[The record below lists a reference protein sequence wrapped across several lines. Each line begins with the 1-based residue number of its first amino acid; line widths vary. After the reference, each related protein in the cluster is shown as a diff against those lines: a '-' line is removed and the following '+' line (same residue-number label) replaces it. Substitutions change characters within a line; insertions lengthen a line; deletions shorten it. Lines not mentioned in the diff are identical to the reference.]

1 MPVTLKLAFL
11 LTALTPA
18 ALTPAAFGLSIVIG
32 TPAWAQQAQPAQ
44 PDMGGMLRD
53 ANKYTVKVRSTVAW
67 PFAPE
72 QFGTSQG
79 TGFLI
84 DKERGWI
91 ITNAHVAK
99 RSPSTVEIAIGDAE
113 ADWIPVTKVYVDNHL
128 DIAVLKVAIDRL
140 PEGTVAAKLGCD
152 QEVKQ
157 GSAVVAYGH
166 PISLNFTATRG
177 IVSSVR
183 TLGYQEFVQMD
194 ASINPGNSG
203 GPLLALDAGQV
214 IGVNTANFPGAP
226 GLGLATSIRH
236 VCPIVEQLVKN
247 LDPTVPTLPVY
258 WMKQGRAETLTV
270 AASFPNSPFP
280 SSPVPNTNEGV
291 GLKNGDV
298 VVSLKGGAK
307 IAALPDLYT
316 ALRGQKQ
323 SITLI
328 VQRDGKETEVR
339 TPLIDTPA
347 VLRRQAVTVGGLLIA
362 ERQFL
367 DTEASTLPPLRVE
380 FVKQGETAS
389 RAGFVPGDQIATIGG
404 QSFTKVADLHTW
416 LQARPANEKI
426 RILVRRSVF
435 SNERRI
441 TAEYH
446 RFEVEAKDVA
456 LVKAGE

>member
-1 MPVTLKLAFL
+1 M
-11 LTALTPA
+11 LTAIGFATVLGLPA
-18 ALTPAAFGLSIVIG
+18 L
-32 TPAWAQQAQPAQ
+32 AQQAG
-44 PDMGGMLRD
+44 PDMGSMLRD
-53 ANKYTVKVRSTVAW
+53 AHKYTVKVRSTVAW
-67 PFAPE
+67 PFVPE

-99 RSPSTVEIAIGDAE
+99 RSPATVEITIGDSE
-113 ADWIPVTKVYVDNHL
+113 SDWIPVTKVYVDNHL
-128 DIAVLKVAIDRL
+128 DIAVLKVATDRL

-177 IVSSVR
+177 IVSSIR

-270 AASFPNSPFP
+270 AMPFPNVPFA
-280 SSPVPNTNEGV
+280 NAAGMTDQ
-291 GLKNGDV
+291 GLKSGDV
-298 VVSLKGGAK
+298 VMSLKGGPK
-307 IAALPDLYT
+307 LAALPDLYT

-323 SITLI
+323 SVNLV
-328 VQRDGKETEVR
+328 VQRDGKEVDVR
-339 TPLIDTPA
+339 VPMADTPA
-347 VLRRQAVTVGGLLIA
+347 VLAREAVTLGGLLIT

-367 DTEASTLPPLRVE
+367 DTEPTVLPPLRVE
-380 FVKQGETAS
+380 FVKQGEAS
-389 RAGFVPGDQIATIGG
+389 ARAGFVPGDQIESIGG
-404 QSFTKVADLHTW
+404 QRFARVGELHDW
-416 LQARPANEKI
+416 LKGRPANEKI
-426 RILVRRSVF
+426 RVVVRRSVF

-446 RFEVEAKDVA
+446 RFDVDA
-456 LVKAGE
+456 RDVTLLKAGD

>member
-1 MPVTLKLAFL
+1 VLLKARIIEANSTRITMSTSRIASHVSALAVAL
-11 LTALTPA
+11 VLSSSAIAQTTA
-18 ALTPAAFGLSIVIG
+18 
-32 TPAWAQQAQPAQ
+32 
-44 PDMGGMLRD
+44 PDLGAMLRD
-53 ANKYTVKVRSTVAW
+53 AHKYTVKVRSTVAW
-67 PFAPE
+67 PLAPE

-99 RSPSTVEIAIGDAE
+99 RSPATVEIAVGDAE

-128 DIAVLKVAIDRL
+128 DIAVLKVAPDRM
-140 PEGTVAAKLGCD
+140 PADTVAAKLGCD

-157 GSAVVAYGH
+157 GSSVVAYGH

-177 IVSSVR
+177 IVSSIR

-236 VCPIVEQLVKN
+236 VCPIVEQLVKGQ
-247 LDPTVPTLPVY
+247 DPTVPTLPVY
-258 WMKQGRAETLTV
+258 WMKLGRSETLTV
-270 AASFPNSPFP
+270 AMPFPNTSD
-280 SSPVPNTNEGV
+280 GA

-298 VVSLKGGAK
+298 ITSLKGGAK
-307 IAALPDLYT
+307 LAALPDLYT

-323 SITLI
+323 AVTLV
-328 VQRDGKETEVR
+328 VQRDGKDTEVR
-339 TPLIDTPA
+339 VPLVDTPA
-347 VLRRQAVTVGGLLIA
+347 VLTRQAVTVGGLLIA

-367 DTEASTLPPLRVE
+367 DVETSVLPPLRVE
-380 FVKQGETAS
+380 FVKQGEAAA
-389 RAGFVPGDQIATIGG
+389 RAGFGPGDQIETIGG
-404 QSFTKVADLHTW
+404 QRFSKVVDLHTW
-416 LQARPANEKI
+416 LKARPVNEKI

-446 RFEVEAKDVA
+446 RFEVDAKDVA
-456 LVKAGE
+456 LVSAAE